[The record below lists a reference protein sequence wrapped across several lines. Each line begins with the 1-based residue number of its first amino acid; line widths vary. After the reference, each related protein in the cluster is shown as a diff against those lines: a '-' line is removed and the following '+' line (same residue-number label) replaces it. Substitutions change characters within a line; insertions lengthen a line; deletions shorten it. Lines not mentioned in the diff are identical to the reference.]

1 MNNIQAIRK
10 KVETQIDD
18 LQNKT
23 DEIAEFNQAKVLD
36 AFQENKVSDFHF
48 HPSTGYGY
56 DDEGRDTLERVYATV
71 FKTEAA
77 LVRPQIISGTMQ
89 FQPYYLASFARMMNY
104 FILLVN
110 PMIR

>member
-77 LVRPQIISGTMQ
+77 LVRPQIISGTHAISTVL
-89 FQPYYLASFARMMNY
+89 LASFARMMNY

>member
-77 LVRPQIISGTMQ
+77 SSSTNNFRNTCNFNRIIWYPSSG
-89 FQPYYLASFARMMNY
+89 R
-104 FILLVN
+104 
-110 PMIR
+110 